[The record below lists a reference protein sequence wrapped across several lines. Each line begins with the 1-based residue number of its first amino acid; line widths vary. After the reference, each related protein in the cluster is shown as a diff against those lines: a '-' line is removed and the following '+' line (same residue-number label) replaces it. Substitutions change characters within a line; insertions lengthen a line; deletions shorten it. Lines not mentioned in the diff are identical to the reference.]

1 PTADSHIIF
10 FCFEAE
16 DGIRD
21 FHVTG
26 VQTCALPI
34 SGSPRRPAPL
44 AAGPVP
50 PVLGSAARRFRSR
63 CVIVRYGRP
72 LKVRQSLMTDIH
84 SAPASSSAAAPVV
97 LDVTGTDIPGEAI
110 ALRERGP
117 LVRVVLPGDIRA
129 WAVTDP
135 EVLKQLF
142 TDWRVSKDAH
152 RHWPAFRSGE
162 VPPDWPLIT
171 WVSVRNMFTAY
182 GKDHQRLRKL
192 VGPAFTARRVS
203 ALRPQIK
210 MIIRRLLD
218 DLAARPDGAVID
230 LREDYATQVPLRV
243 ISALMG
249 VPTDLQ
255 PRLRVCVD
263 EIFSTTP
270 QRDPQATFIELI
282 SLLTT
287 L

>member
-84 SAPASSSAAAPVV
+84 RS
-97 LDVTGTDIPGEAI
+97 E
-110 ALRERGP
+110 ER
-117 LVRVVLPGDIRA
+117 RVGK
-129 WAVTDP
+129 
-135 EVLKQLF
+135 E
-142 TDWRVSKDAH
+142 WRSGG
-152 RHWPAFRSGE
+152 WPAWEDGEERSC
-162 VPPDWPLIT
+162 
-171 WVSVRNMFTAY
+171 
-182 GKDHQRLRKL
+182 
-192 VGPAFTARRVS
+192 
-203 ALRPQIK
+203 
-210 MIIRRLLD
+210 D
-218 DLAARPDGAVID
+218 DGSRDG
-230 LREDYATQVPLRV
+230 
-243 ISALMG
+243 
-249 VPTDLQ
+249 
-255 PRLRVCVD
+255 
-263 EIFSTTP
+263 
-270 QRDPQATFIELI
+270 
-282 SLLTT
+282 
-287 L
+287 